1 MSLPL
6 VLMPEARAEFDQAFD
21 WYESKKAGLGLDFVD
36 RVQHVFDRIS
46 ASPEMYATVRQDVRK
61 ARVAQFPYS
70 VYYRIEQAEILV
82 VSVFHGKREPR
93 IWQSRV
99 P

>member
-21 WYESKKAGLGLDFVD
+21 WYECKKAGLGLDFAD
-36 RVQHVFDRIS
+36 CVQRVFDRIS
-46 ASPEMYATVRQDVRK
+46 AVPEIYAVVRRDVRK
-61 ARVAQFPYS
+61 AGVKRFPYS
-70 VYYRIEQAEILV
+70 VYYRIEPAQILV
-82 VSVFHGKREPR
+82 LGVFHGKRDPR

-99 P
+99 

>member
-1 MSLPL
+1 
-6 VLMPEARAEFDQAFD
+6 MPEARAEFDQAFD
-21 WYESKKAGLGLDFVD
+21 WYERKRAGLGLDFAD
-36 RVQHVFDRIS
+36 CVQRVFDRIS
-46 ASPEMYATVRQDVRK
+46 AFPEMYATVRQRVRK

-82 VSVFHGKREPR
+82 VSVFHGKRDPR